1 MTLATYIRDDL
12 RARLH
17 SGGRPPALTLRDLSR
32 HYGVSLTPVREAVE
46 DLVRERLI
54 HKEESGRLSVNPSP
68 PRASRPAPPP
78 RPPKDW
84 HRILAR
90 DVLRRSLRGEA
101 DFLREEVTAAALG
114 IGRTVLRQIFSRLAG
129 AGLIEHV
136 PRRGWRVRP
145 FQERDML
152 AYLQVR
158 ELLELKALELARRRL
173 VPEDLRR
180 ILSLNRP
187 GGGRGAA
194 AVDSE
199 LHPYLVRKSGNRFIQ
214 EFIGTHG
221 AYYTTLFYYATR
233 GARAV
238 GLMARHHVE
247 ILRRL
252 LRRDWDGAAALLSRH
267 IRAQAPLLRRMM
279 DRLARLP
286 LEEWPEL
293 AP

>member
-1 MTLATYIRDDL
+1 M
-12 RARLH
+12 
-17 SGGRPPALTLRDLSR
+17 
-32 HYGVSLTPVREAVE
+32 
-46 DLVRERLI
+46 
-54 HKEESGRLSVNPSP
+54 NPSL
-68 PRASRPAPPP
+68 PRQTRPGPAP
-78 RPPKDW
+78 RPPQDW
-84 HRILAR
+84 NRILAR
-90 DVLRRSLRGEA
+90 DVLRRSLRGGS
-101 DFLREEVTAAALG
+101 DFLREEATAASLG

-152 AYLQVR
+152 AYLEVR
-158 ELLELKALELARRRL
+158 ELMELKALDLARRHL
-173 VPEDLRR
+173 VPADLQR
-180 ILSLNRP
+180 ILALNRTRP
-187 GGGRGAA
+187 GRGAP

-199 LHPYLVRKSGNRFIQ
+199 LHPYLVHKSGNRFIQ
-214 EFIGTHG
+214 EFIGSHG

-238 GLMARHHVE
+238 GLMARHHVD

-286 LEEWPEL
+286 LEDWPDL